1 MRVVAEGRTRPSPV
15 FKSRPVRSGR
25 MLDAALA
32 TADGDEGVDLA
43 LTVTNEGD
51 DPVTLRFR
59 TGQRADFAA
68 YEGVDAE
75 PGDAEPGDDDPVWR
89 HGEGRV
95 FTQALGTETLG
106 PGESATYEGTWPD
119 PPPGEFRVVG
129 SLTAEDHDAAATAR
143 VAVE

>member
-1 MRVVAEGRTRPSPV
+1 MRVVGRRATV
-15 FKSRPVRSGR
+15 FKSVPARAER

-32 TADGDEGVDLA
+32 TAEGDAGVDLA
-43 LTVTNEGD
+43 LTVTNGGD

-68 YEGVDAE
+68 YDGADAE
-75 PGDAEPGDDDPVWR
+75 PGADDPVWR
-89 HGEGRV
+89 HGAGRM

-119 PPPGEFRVVG
+119 PPTGEYLVVG
-129 SLTAEDHDAAATAR
+129 SLTAAERDAAATATLD
-143 VAVE
+143 VG

>member
-1 MRVVAEGRTRPSPV
+1 
-15 FKSRPVRSGR
+15 

-32 TADGDEGVDLA
+32 TADGDDGVDLA

-68 YEGVDAE
+68 FESAGDEG
-75 PGDAEPGDDDPVWR
+75 GDPRRSTAGPVWR

-106 PGESATYEGTWPD
+106 PSESATYEGTWRD
-119 PPPGEFRVVG
+119 PSPGVYLIVG
-129 SLTAEDHDAAATAR
+129 TLTAEERDAEATAT

>member
-1 MRVVAEGRTRPSPV
+1 MRVVDEGRGRPSPV
-15 FKSRPVRSGR
+15 FKPRPVRSGR
-25 MLDAALA
+25 MIDAALA
-32 TADGDEGVDLA
+32 TAESDEGVDLA
-43 LTVTNEGD
+43 LTVTNGGE

-68 YEGVDAE
+68 YEGVE
-75 PGDAEPGDDDPVWR
+75 GDLVAGDIDGDPVWR

-106 PGESATYEGTWPD
+106 PGESATYGGTWRD
-119 PPPGEFRVVG
+119 PPAGEYRVVG
-129 SLTAEDHDAAATAR
+129 TLTAEEHDATATAR